1 MKICTM
7 VLRTAAAAAVLVP
20 IQAQAQ
26 RISITP
32 LAGAYIPASNFY
44 ELREGAQ
51 DARVEKEATFGLGLA
66 LELGSVRGMLAY
78 ATGATVNDRGVDQA
92 SGPIGDGSVLV
103 ATASMVF
110 RPLPRLLGLRPYVMA
125 GGGLKRAS
133 YSFDEAGG
141 GVDPGATF
149 DDELTDPTAHLGV
162 GADLMVG
169 PLGVVLEANDFITLR
184 DGFGPHDGFVLLGL
198 RVAL

>member
-1 MKICTM
+1 MKIFTT
-7 VLRTAAAAAVLVP
+7 VLTAAVAAALLVP
-20 IQAQAQ
+20 LQTHAQG
-26 RISITP
+26 ISITP
-32 LAGAYIPASNFY
+32 LAGAYIPASDFY
-44 ELREGAQ
+44 ELREGAE

-66 LELGSVRGMLAY
+66 LELGSIRAMLAY
-78 ATGATVNDRGVDQA
+78 ATGATVNDRGVDQTA
-92 SGPIGDGSVLV
+92 GAIGDGSVLV

-110 RPLPRLLGLRPYVMA
+110 RPLPRVLGLRPYLMA
-125 GGGLKRAS
+125 GGGLKRES
-133 YSFDEAGG
+133 YSFDESGG

-169 PLGVVLEANDFITLR
+169 RLGVVLEANDFITFR

-198 RVAL
+198 RLAL